1 MSCYVRMVYT
11 FLTTTSTP
19 SMAETVA
26 SRQSS
31 LGSSSIVFCCS
42 WMVCEV
48 GLVGDDI
55 DDWWLLGLLG
65 LVDCFLLMM
74 KCKWQIFIRLC
85 LWLLIFEVF
94 TKFDM
99 DSQLATSNLIKSVSS
114 RYHYEI
120 SKPQKIYSGYCSTIN
135 LGGNTFCSYMII

>member
-1 MSCYVRMVYT
+1 MVYT

-26 SRQSS
+26 SRESS

-42 WMVCEV
+42 GMVCEV

-55 DDWWLLGLLG
+55 DGWWLLGLLG

-74 KCKWQIFIRLC
+74 KRK
-85 LWLLIFEVF
+85 
-94 TKFDM
+94 
-99 DSQLATSNLIKSVSS
+99 
-114 RYHYEI
+114 
-120 SKPQKIYSGYCSTIN
+120 
-135 LGGNTFCSYMII
+135 